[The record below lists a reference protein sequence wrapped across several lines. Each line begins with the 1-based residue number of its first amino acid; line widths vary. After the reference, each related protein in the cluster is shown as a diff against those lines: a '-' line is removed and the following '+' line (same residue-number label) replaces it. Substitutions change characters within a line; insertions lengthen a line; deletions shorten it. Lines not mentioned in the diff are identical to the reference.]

1 MIRGGDSYDNK
12 DLEIDAKTQAWDNLE
27 QSHKNTLD
35 SLNAVNSLY
44 VELKKR
50 AEQLLAETPDN
61 ENVKKV
67 VGLLNYRLKHSVGLD
82 KASVDSEQTITTSA
96 NALSNFLTQG
106 PSYLKSFESYAQKT
120 GVTPKFAAA
129 EAISQ
134 MEDAT
139 QEKLEQSVKASQ
151 EYLNFFSNLYNNI
164 KESVSKLKIS
174 EQSKVGNK
182 LS

>member
-1 MIRGGDSYDNK
+1 M
-12 DLEIDAKTQAWDNLE
+12 
-27 QSHKNTLD
+27 
-35 SLNAVNSLY
+35 
-44 VELKKR
+44 
-50 AEQLLAETPDN
+50 
-61 ENVKKV
+61 
-67 VGLLNYRLKHSVGLD
+67 
-82 KASVDSEQTITTSA
+82 
-96 NALSNFLTQG
+96 
-106 PSYLKSFESYAQKT
+106 
-120 GVTPKFAAA
+120 TPKFAAA

-139 QEKLEQSVKASQ
+139 KEKLEQSVKASQ

>member
-1 MIRGGDSYDNK
+1 M
-12 DLEIDAKTQAWDNLE
+12 
-27 QSHKNTLD
+27 
-35 SLNAVNSLY
+35 
-44 VELKKR
+44 
-50 AEQLLAETPDN
+50 
-61 ENVKKV
+61 
-67 VGLLNYRLKHSVGLD
+67 D

>member
-1 MIRGGDSYDNK
+1 M
-12 DLEIDAKTQAWDNLE
+12 
-27 QSHKNTLD
+27 
-35 SLNAVNSLY
+35 
-44 VELKKR
+44 
-50 AEQLLAETPDN
+50 
-61 ENVKKV
+61 
-67 VGLLNYRLKHSVGLD
+67 
-82 KASVDSEQTITTSA
+82 
-96 NALSNFLTQG
+96 
-106 PSYLKSFESYAQKT
+106 
-120 GVTPKFAAA
+120 TPKFAAA

-151 EYLNFFSNLYNNI
+151 EYLNFFSNLYNSI